1 MHAPPAR
8 TQVTPQKAGAYFHK
22 IQCFCFEEQRLLP
35 GEEIDMPVFF
45 YIDPE
50 LATDRRLR
58 GVSSLTLSYTFF
70 RSGDQRIPEA
80 PEMGPPVA

>member
-1 MHAPPAR
+1 MHTPLAR

-22 IQCFCFEEQRLLP
+22 IQCFCFEQQRLLP